1 MPDIIIIQY
10 TGYILLLIT
19 FILFLVFNFI
29 FKWNMV
35 INVLSPLID
44 KNIDYIEVGLIETK
58 NLKFLET
65 INIIFLIFANIIWY
79 YLLFPPQDIFPFLKK
94 LDLINFITILLVFG
108 PTIMLFISIYKRN
121 MINKLQ
127 DARLKGEKNEMKYW
141 LIKSEPSTWS
151 WEDQTREKKTMWDG
165 VRNYQARNNL
175 IKMKKGDL
183 CFFYHSNIGK
193 EIVGIV
199 EVIKTSFIDPSD
211 KNKKFVAIKVKFKNK
226 LKSPVT
232 LENIKKNKDLKD
244 LALIKQSRLSVM
256 PIDTKSWKIIL
267 KMSSIDKK

>member
-1 MPDIIIIQY
+1 MPDIIIIEY

-35 INVLSPLID
+35 INVLSPLVD

-127 DARLKGEKNEMKYW
+127 DARLKGEKNEMKYYCRG
-141 LIKSEPSTWS
+141 L
-151 WEDQTREKKTMWDG
+151 EKL
-165 VRNYQARNNL
+165 RNIFA
-175 IKMKKGDL
+175 
-183 CFFYHSNIGK
+183 FFIIFF
-193 EIVGIV
+193 IVYYLFSYI
-199 EVIKTSFIDPSD
+199 
-211 KNKKFVAIKVKFKNK
+211 
-226 LKSPVT
+226 
-232 LENIKKNKDLKD
+232 
-244 LALIKQSRLSVM
+244 LS
-256 PIDTKSWKIIL
+256 S
-267 KMSSIDKK
+267 

>member
-1 MPDIIIIQY
+1 MPDIIIIEY

-35 INVLSPLID
+35 MNVLSPLID
-44 KNIDYIEVGLIETK
+44 KNTDYKEVGSIETE

-127 DARLKGEKNEMKYW
+127 DARLKGEKNEMKYYCKG
-141 LIKSEPSTWS
+141 LEKLRNILAFFIIFSIVLVLPS
-151 WEDQTREKKTMWDG
+151 
-165 VRNYQARNNL
+165 
-175 IKMKKGDL
+175 
-183 CFFYHSNIGK
+183 FSNI
-193 EIVGIV
+193 
-199 EVIKTSFIDPSD
+199 
-211 KNKKFVAIKVKFKNK
+211 
-226 LKSPVT
+226 
-232 LENIKKNKDLKD
+232 
-244 LALIKQSRLSVM
+244 LSG
-256 PIDTKSWKIIL
+256 
-267 KMSSIDKK
+267 

>member
-29 FKWNMV
+29 FKLNMV

-79 YLLFPPQDIFPFLKK
+79 YLHGPPQDIFTFLKNTGYA
-94 LDLINFITILLVFG
+94 DLVTFITMLLVFV

-127 DARLKGEKNEMKYW
+127 DARLKGNMNEMKYYCKG
-141 LIKSEPSTWS
+141 L
-151 WEDQTREKKTMWDG
+151 EKL
-165 VRNYQARNNL
+165 RNIFA
-175 IKMKKGDL
+175 
-183 CFFYHSNIGK
+183 FFIIFFIVYH
-193 EIVGIV
+193 
-199 EVIKTSFIDPSD
+199 
-211 KNKKFVAIKVKFKNK
+211 
-226 LKSPVT
+226 
-232 LENIKKNKDLKD
+232 
-244 LALIKQSRLSVM
+244 LSL
-256 PIDTKSWKIIL
+256 TY
-267 KMSSIDKK
+267 

>member
-1 MPDIIIIQY
+1 MPDIIIIEY

-35 INVLSPLID
+35 INVLSPLVD

-58 NLKFLET
+58 NLNFLEN

-94 LDLINFITILLVFG
+94 LDLTNFITILLVFG

-127 DARLKGEKNEMKYW
+127 DARLKGEKNEMKYYCKG
-141 LIKSEPSTWS
+141 L
-151 WEDQTREKKTMWDG
+151 EKL
-165 VRNYQARNNL
+165 RNILA
-175 IKMKKGDL
+175 
-183 CFFYHSNIGK
+183 FFIIFSIVLVLPFFSNI
-193 EIVGIV
+193 
-199 EVIKTSFIDPSD
+199 
-211 KNKKFVAIKVKFKNK
+211 
-226 LKSPVT
+226 
-232 LENIKKNKDLKD
+232 
-244 LALIKQSRLSVM
+244 LSA
-256 PIDTKSWKIIL
+256 
-267 KMSSIDKK
+267 

>member
-1 MPDIIIIQY
+1 MPDIIIIEY

-35 INVLSPLID
+35 INVLSPLVD

-58 NLKFLET
+58 NLNFLEN

-127 DARLKGEKNEMKYW
+127 DARLKGEKNEMKYYCRG
-141 LIKSEPSTWS
+141 L
-151 WEDQTREKKTMWDG
+151 EKL
-165 VRNYQARNNL
+165 RN
-175 IKMKKGDL
+175 IFT
-183 CFFYHSNIGK
+183 FFIIFF
-193 EIVGIV
+193 IVY
-199 EVIKTSFIDPSD
+199 S
-211 KNKKFVAIKVKFKNK
+211 
-226 LKSPVT
+226 
-232 LENIKKNKDLKD
+232 
-244 LALIKQSRLSVM
+244 LSL
-256 PIDTKSWKIIL
+256 TY
-267 KMSSIDKK
+267 

>member
-1 MPDIIIIQY
+1 MPDIIIIEY

-121 MINKLQ
+121 MINNLLDAKLI
-127 DARLKGEKNEMKYW
+127 GEKNEMKYYCKG
-141 LIKSEPSTWS
+141 L
-151 WEDQTREKKTMWDG
+151 EKL
-165 VRNYQARNNL
+165 RNIFA
-175 IKMKKGDL
+175 
-183 CFFYHSNIGK
+183 FFIIFS
-193 EIVGIV
+193 
-199 EVIKTSFIDPSD
+199 
-211 KNKKFVAIKVKFKNK
+211 
-226 LKSPVT
+226 
-232 LENIKKNKDLKD
+232 
-244 LALIKQSRLSVM
+244 
-256 PIDTKSWKIIL
+256 IIL
-267 KMSSIDKK
+267 VLPFFSDVLSG

>member
-1 MPDIIIIQY
+1 MPDIIIIEY

-35 INVLSPLID
+35 INVLSPLVD

-58 NLKFLET
+58 NLNFLEN

-127 DARLKGEKNEMKYW
+127 DARLKGEKNEMKYYCRG
-141 LIKSEPSTWS
+141 L
-151 WEDQTREKKTMWDG
+151 EKL
-165 VRNYQARNNL
+165 RNIFA
-175 IKMKKGDL
+175 
-183 CFFYHSNIGK
+183 FFIIFF
-193 EIVGIV
+193 IVYYLFSYI
-199 EVIKTSFIDPSD
+199 
-211 KNKKFVAIKVKFKNK
+211 
-226 LKSPVT
+226 
-232 LENIKKNKDLKD
+232 
-244 LALIKQSRLSVM
+244 LSG
-256 PIDTKSWKIIL
+256 
-267 KMSSIDKK
+267 